1 MLALGL
7 RDIARE
13 TLRIKLRWRWETE
26 SSRERGQGG
35 RGSGGR
41 DRLLL
46 EPNFDVVERLDL
58 HPLLHGLTPILESQV
73 L

>member
-7 RDIARE
+7 RDIVRE
-13 TLRIKLRWRWETE
+13 TLRIKLRWRWETK
-26 SSRERGQGG
+26 SSRDRGKGG
-35 RGSGGR
+35 RGAGGC

-58 HPLLHGLTPILESQV
+58 HPLLRGLTPI
-73 L
+73 